1 MKLVQKL
8 MLLIILMMMS
18 LKGFSQNDT
27 VQSSIQLKKPIAK
40 LVIKDLITG
49 DEAKEELGLSVKKF
63 QLLEQKVVLKDS
75 VISNLNDQITN
86 FNSMILTKNDQ
97 LSLSEELS
105 KKLKKDLQKQKLK
118 TKLVGLAGIGVAVG
132 ILVIAK

>member
-1 MKLVQKL
+1 ME
-8 MLLIILMMMS
+8 
-18 LKGFSQNDT
+18 
-27 VQSSIQLKKPIAK
+27 KPVAK
-40 LVIKDLITG
+40 LVIKDLLTG
-49 DEAKEELGLSVKKF
+49 DETKDELVLSVKKF

>member
-1 MKLVQKL
+1 M
-8 MLLIILMMMS
+8 
-18 LKGFSQNDT
+18 
-27 VQSSIQLKKPIAK
+27 AK
-40 LVIKDLITG
+40 LVIKDLLTG
-49 DEAKEELGLSVKKF
+49 DEAKDELVLSVKKF

-132 ILVIAK
+132 ILVIAN

>member
-1 MKLVQKL
+1 M
-8 MLLIILMMMS
+8 
-18 LKGFSQNDT
+18 
-27 VQSSIQLKKPIAK
+27 AK
-40 LVIKDLITG
+40 LVIKDLLTG
-49 DEAKEELGLSVKKF
+49 DEANDELVLSVKKF

>member
-1 MKLVQKL
+1 ME
-8 MLLIILMMMS
+8 
-18 LKGFSQNDT
+18 
-27 VQSSIQLKKPIAK
+27 KPVAK
-40 LVIKDLITG
+40 LVIKDLLTG
-49 DEAKEELGLSVKKF
+49 DEAKDELVLSVKKF

>member
-1 MKLVQKL
+1 MKKL
-8 MLLIILMMMS
+8 GLLIILMMMS
-18 LKGFSQNDT
+18 FISFSQNDIDT
-27 VQSSIQLKKPIAK
+27 LSIRLEKPVAK
-40 LVIKDLITG
+40 LVIKDLLTG
-49 DEAKEELGLSVKKF
+49 DEAKDELVLSVKKF

>member
-1 MKLVQKL
+1 MKKL
-8 MLLIILMMMS
+8 GLLIILMMMS
-18 LKGFSQNDT
+18 FTSFSQNDIDT
-27 VQSSIQLKKPIAK
+27 LSIRLEKPVAK
-40 LVIKDLITG
+40 LVIKDLLTG
-49 DEAKEELGLSVKKF
+49 DEAKDELVLSVKKF

-97 LSLSEELS
+97 LNLSQELS

>member
-1 MKLVQKL
+1 MKKL
-8 MLLIILMMMS
+8 GLLISLMMTS
-18 LKGFSQNDT
+18 FISFSQNDIDT
-27 VQSSIQLKKPIAK
+27 LSIRLEKPVAK

-97 LSLSEELS
+97 LNLSQELS
-105 KKLKKDLQKQKLK
+105 KKLKRDLQKQKLK

>member
-49 DEAKEELGLSVKKF
+49 DGAKEELAITSDKIK
-63 QLLEQKVVLKDS
+63 LLEQKIFLKDS
-75 VISNLNDQITN
+75 Y
-86 FNSMILTKNDQ
+86 
-97 LSLSEELS
+97 
-105 KKLKKDLQKQKLK
+105 
-118 TKLVGLAGIGVAVG
+118 
-132 ILVIAK
+132 

>member
-1 MKLVQKL
+1 M
-8 MLLIILMMMS
+8 
-18 LKGFSQNDT
+18 
-27 VQSSIQLKKPIAK
+27 AK
-40 LVIKDLITG
+40 LVIKDLLTG
-49 DEAKEELGLSVKKF
+49 DEAKDELVLSVKKF

-105 KKLKKDLQKQKLK
+105 KKLKKDLQKQRLK

>member
-1 MKLVQKL
+1 MKKL
-8 MLLIILMMMS
+8 GLLISLMMTS
-18 LKGFSQNDT
+18 FISFSQNDIDT
-27 VQSSIQLKKPIAK
+27 LSIRLEKPVAK
-40 LVIKDLITG
+40 LVIKDLLTG
-49 DEAKEELGLSVKKF
+49 DEAKDELVLSVKKF

-97 LSLSEELS
+97 LNLSQELS
-105 KKLKKDLQKQKLK
+105 KKLKRDLQKQKLK

>member
-1 MKLVQKL
+1 M
-8 MLLIILMMMS
+8 
-18 LKGFSQNDT
+18 
-27 VQSSIQLKKPIAK
+27 K
-40 LVIKDLITG
+40 LVIKDLLTG
-49 DEAKEELGLSVKKF
+49 DEAKDELVLSVKKF

>member
-1 MKLVQKL
+1 MKKL
-8 MLLIILMMMS
+8 GLLIILTMMS
-18 LKGFSQNDT
+18 FIGFSQSATDST
-27 VQSSIQLKKPIAK
+27 SIRLEKPIVK
-40 LVIKDLITG
+40 LVIKDLLTG
-49 DEAKEELGLSVKKF
+49 DEAKDELVLSVKKF

>member
-1 MKLVQKL
+1 ME
-8 MLLIILMMMS
+8 
-18 LKGFSQNDT
+18 
-27 VQSSIQLKKPIAK
+27 KPVAK
-40 LVIKDLITG
+40 LVIKDLLTG
-49 DEAKEELGLSVKKF
+49 DEAKDELVLSVKKF

-132 ILVIAK
+132 ILVIAN

>member
-1 MKLVQKL
+1 M
-8 MLLIILMMMS
+8 
-18 LKGFSQNDT
+18 
-27 VQSSIQLKKPIAK
+27 AK
-40 LVIKDLITG
+40 LVIKDLLTG
-49 DEAKEELGLSVKKF
+49 DEAKDQLVLSVKKF

>member
-1 MKLVQKL
+1 M
-8 MLLIILMMMS
+8 
-18 LKGFSQNDT
+18 
-27 VQSSIQLKKPIAK
+27 AK
-40 LVIKDLITG
+40 LVIKDLLTG
-49 DEAKEELGLSVKKF
+49 DEAKDELVLSVKKF

-86 FNSMILTKNDQ
+86 FYSMILTKNDQ
-97 LSLSEELS
+97 LILSEELS

>member
-1 MKLVQKL
+1 M
-8 MLLIILMMMS
+8 
-18 LKGFSQNDT
+18 
-27 VQSSIQLKKPIAK
+27 AK
-40 LVIKDLITG
+40 LVIKDLLTG
-49 DEAKEELGLSVKKF
+49 DEAKDELVLSVKKF

-118 TKLVGLAGIGVAVG
+118 TKLVGLAGIGVSVG

>member
-1 MKLVQKL
+1 M
-8 MLLIILMMMS
+8 
-18 LKGFSQNDT
+18 
-27 VQSSIQLKKPIAK
+27 AK
-40 LVIKDLITG
+40 LVIKDLLTG
-49 DEAKEELGLSVKKF
+49 DEAKDELVLSVKKF